1 MKKIL
6 VYISAVFILGCT
18 SKKQEAE
25 LSEQKEFFE
34 VKLPNDLHVKK
45 QLRLSAFADSVTYIP
60 LQTAPECL
68 ISKIKGIKLFGKK
81 LFILTDNKE
90 IFTFSKS
97 GKFLNKIGTRGK
109 GPKEYYSVIDFAIN
123 DSSVFVLDYAKRIAR
138 YGDTGEFDTYLKL
151 PKQASRIISLEDKNI
166 ACYIPDSQFN
176 SEEKLYSWLI
186 INYDGDSIGTIV
198 TPRLR
203 DVFGKEKYITNH
215 FVLTN
220 ISCHYPFT
228 FKEAFNDSLYNIDSS
243 SKEIKAFA
251 CINQG
256 IHKMNFK
263 ATFEQVVYAKHNM
276 RINNIIDTPKYIFI
290 YYACMCY
297 GNNQTHY
304 AVYDK
309 SEELFYNLNDQNDE
323 ENIENNIDEGVNFRL
338 LSCVEE
344 NQLVGFVDAYV
355 VAESKKDLIAG
366 VNIKNSDNP
375 ILVLARLK
383 K

>member
-45 QLRLSAFADSVTYIP
+45 QLRLSAFVDSVAYIP

-81 LFILTDNKE
+81 LFILTDNKK

-123 DSSVFVLDYAKRIAR
+123 DSSVFLLDYAKRIVR
-138 YGDTGEFDTYLKL
+138 YSDTGEFDTYLKL
-151 PKQASRIISLEDKNI
+151 PKQASRIISLKNKHI

-176 SEEKLYSWLI
+176 SKEEFYSWLI
-186 INYDGDSIGTIV
+186 INHNGDSIGTIV

-220 ISCHYPFT
+220 ISCLSPFT
-228 FKEAFNDSLYNIDSS
+228 FKEAFNDYLYLIDSS
-243 SKEIKAFA
+243 SKKIKAFA

-323 ENIENNIDEGVNFRL
+323 ENIENDIDEGINFRL

-355 VAESKKDLIAG
+355 VAESKKDLTGGI
-366 VNIKNSDNP
+366 NIKDSDNP